1 MNTKTIVVLGLICLI
16 VLVLSLCQPVVAQVS
31 GGGGAIMGVRTG
43 PVDPSKP
50 KIEIN
55 REPIPTMNLKVD
67 LVEILPAGV
76 NTIGTIVTSAR
87 GYRVGGNSAG
97 LTTLPGGM
105 RIQYKLMVVQLDKD
119 GAAIDATISDA
130 SNTPLLS
137 QRLQLTNYQEA
148 LVEVASAETGNKRL
162 AIRFV
167 PTLTAIPAV
176 LDYPG
181 LVPTLTM
188 SGFLILNSKEIV
200 SRNGSVSGSVE
211 DLNGTK
217 QQFFTI
223 GSRNGLLLMSYRPFP
238 GASIAGYFEG
248 KKLQFEWNG
257 DLYEWISM
265 DNPFMPEGKWAAYLW
280 QADTI
285 PKTYVSIG
293 GFEAD
298 PNSSDFANKLSQIQQ
313 ARKKFQA
320 GKH

>member
-1 MNTKTIVVLGLICLI
+1 MNKKTNVVLGLICLSM
-16 VLVLSLCQPVVAQVS
+16 LVLSLSPPVVAQVS

-43 PVDPSKP
+43 PMDPSRP

-55 REPIPTMNLKVD
+55 REPIPTMDLKVD

-76 NTIGTIVTSAR
+76 NTIGTIVTSSR

-97 LTTLPGGM
+97 FTTLPGGM
-105 RIQYKLMVVQLDKD
+105 RISYKLKIAQLDRD
-119 GAAIDATISDA
+119 GATIDATISDA
-130 SNTPLLS
+130 SKTPILS

-148 LVEVASAETGNKRL
+148 LVEVASAEAGNKRL

-188 SGFLILNSKEIV
+188 SGFLILNSREIV

-238 GASIAGYFEG
+238 GASVAGYFEG
-248 KKLQFEWNG
+248 KMLQFEWNG

-265 DNPFMPEGKWAAYLW
+265 DSPFMPAGKWAAYIW
-280 QADTI
+280 QADTF
-285 PKTYVSIG
+285 PNTYVSIG
-293 GFEAD
+293 VFEAD
-298 PNSSDFANKLSQIQQ
+298 PNSSDLANKLRPIQQ
-313 ARKKFQA
+313 TRKKF
-320 GKH
+320 